1 MEPAQSRL
9 PGSMK
14 ATMELTARVID
25 LEAEDTVP
33 CCPHCEQLLNLHQPD
48 ESLPNQLLATCD
60 SCPRW
65 YSLFGIGEESNQFL
79 MLDLPDKSIIEKAGF
94 TNGLD
99 DRE

>member
-33 CCPHCEQLLNLHQPD
+33 CCPHCEQLLDLHQPD

-79 MLDLPDKSIIEKAGF
+79 MLDLPDKSMIEEACF
-94 TNGLD
+94 TNDLD
-99 DRE
+99 GQE